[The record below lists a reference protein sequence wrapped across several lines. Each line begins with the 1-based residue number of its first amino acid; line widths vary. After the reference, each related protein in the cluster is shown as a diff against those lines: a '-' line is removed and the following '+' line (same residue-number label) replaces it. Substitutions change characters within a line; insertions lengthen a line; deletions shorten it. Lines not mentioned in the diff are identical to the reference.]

1 MAKDIKTLERQEDPN
16 LQWMDMVS
24 DFLDSKFRIPGT
36 SITFGA
42 DFLIGL
48 IPGIGD
54 ITGYVLSSALV
65 VAMAKHGA
73 SSGVILK
80 MLGNLILDAVVGAI
94 PIIGDIFDLTYK
106 ANRRN
111 FNMMKR
117 HHEQGK
123 KKGSAWGAVIVV
135 LLVLIALLS
144 LVVYLVWNI
153 GGLLSNAITV
163 ES

>member
-1 MAKDIKTLERQEDPN
+1 MSTKQVIEKEGDDN

-24 DFLDSKFRIPGT
+24 DFLDSKFKIPGT

-54 ITGYVLSSALV
+54 IAGYVLSSALV

-73 SSGVILK
+73 STKVIIK
-80 MLGNLILDAVVGAI
+80 MLGNVILDAVVGAI
-94 PIIGDIFDLTYK
+94 PIIGDLFDLTYK

-111 FNMMKR
+111 YRMLKEY
-117 HHEQGK
+117 HQKGK
-123 KKGSAWGAVIVV
+123 HSGSAWGAVI
-135 LLVLIALLS
+135 LVILALVAIFGLVIFLIF
-144 LVVYLVWNI
+144 NI
-153 GGLLSNAITV
+153 GSLLSNAITV
-163 ES
+163 SS